1 MEHYIPPIPPLE
13 RILLSLS
20 PDARS
25 ERFMSSKIPKTV
37 APPLSQLHRTNTH
50 RIGRADCQAPFG
62 TAWRQTP
69 SSCHISYGAPWCRD
83 RLVGVVDFFLPTYGM
98 VLSSMFG
105 YVHFLDPVTYSTCIL
120 HVYSRDRRR
129 HVPPTFTSS
138 YAALPKSR
146 NHLKP
151 SESPRSTKNTCF
163 SNECSAH
170 TMAKVADRS

>member
-1 MEHYIPPIPPLE
+1 MEHYTPPIPPLE

-20 PDARS
+20 PDALS

-83 RLVGVVDFFLPTYGM
+83 RLVWWISFYLRRMVWYVCTGPEKVIQVTCDRHNSHVRLNVTQRDHRNIIRAKPQATMTYTHGTHGGSI
-98 VLSSMFG
+98 VLAPWHSS
-105 YVHFLDPVTYSTCIL
+105 TQT
-120 HVYSRDRRR
+120 SRTD
-129 HVPPTFTSS
+129 
-138 YAALPKSR
+138 LI
-146 NHLKP
+146 
-151 SESPRSTKNTCF
+151 
-163 SNECSAH
+163 
-170 TMAKVADRS
+170 